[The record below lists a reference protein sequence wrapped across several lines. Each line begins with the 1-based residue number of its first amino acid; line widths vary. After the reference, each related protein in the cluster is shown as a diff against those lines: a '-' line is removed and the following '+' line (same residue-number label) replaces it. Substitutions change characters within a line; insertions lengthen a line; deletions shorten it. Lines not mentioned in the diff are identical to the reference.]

1 MFRKLLINTRTYV
14 PTRAKNMSGDDFPE
28 WFKKRKKHNPF
39 FGNRFFGDIEDMM
52 KEMGEMMERDFE
64 QFRTRIPE
72 ELKRER
78 KLPDGSTVP
87 EWGPF
92 VYGYSMTIG
101 PDGKPKIREFGN
113 VKPSSEAEMC
123 GVNQP
128 CLDVKEEREPLVD
141 IVDAD
146 GEIKVIVELPGVEK
160 EEIKLSG
167 TDEKLTISV
176 DTPQRKYF
184 KEIDIP
190 AKIDPKKAKTSY
202 KNGVLEVTLPKIE
215 EKKPSGEEIKID

>member
-1 MFRKLLINTRTYV
+1 MNSKTYLTSKV
-14 PTRAKNMSGDDFPE
+14 NVMSGDDLPD
-28 WFKKRKKHNPF
+28 WFKKRKRHTPF
-39 FGNRFFGDIEDMM
+39 FGNWFFGDIEDMM
-52 KEMGEMMERDFE
+52 KEMEEMMERNFE

-78 KLPDGSTVP
+78 KLPDGSTIP

-113 VKPSSEAEMC
+113 VKPSSEPETC
-123 GVNQP
+123 GINQP

-160 EEIKLSG
+160 EDIKLSG
-167 TDEKLTISV
+167 TDEQLTISV

-190 AKIDPKKAKTSY
+190 AKIDPKKAKSSY
-202 KNGVLEVTLPKIE
+202 KNGVLEVTLPKVE
-215 EKKPSGEEIKID
+215 EKKPSGEEIKIE